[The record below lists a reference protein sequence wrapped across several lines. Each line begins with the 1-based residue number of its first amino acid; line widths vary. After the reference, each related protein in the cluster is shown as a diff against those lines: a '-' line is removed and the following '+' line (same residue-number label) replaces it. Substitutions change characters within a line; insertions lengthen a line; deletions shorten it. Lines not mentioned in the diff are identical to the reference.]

1 MHHRARDASRRLARG
16 AGAGELGGVRFPI
29 PSPFSRAV
37 VVHPAVQ
44 PRAPEP
50 PPTAGA
56 EPREGGSCSSCGCAF
71 EGRFCPRCGERRLT
85 TADYSLRAF
94 SREALSTITNL
105 DSTLS
110 RSFAAL
116 VGRPGLLTREYLA
129 GRRTRYLRPMQLF
142 VFCNVIFFFVQPLT
156 GFNTLTTPLH
166 VHLHHLPYSPLARQ
180 IVDRMVNAKGVS
192 AREYE
197 LLFNATIDAQARTLV
212 VAMVPLLALL
222 IAAMH
227 RRRYF
232 VEHLVFSLHFFAF
245 FLLLLPTLAAALWV
259 ANATA
264 GALDAGNGVAGE
276 RRGDHDHPAR
286 PVRRVPVFRAA
297 VHLQTGTP
305 VQRVEGRR
313 AGRGDHGG
321 DPGVPLSPVLH
332 HGAGPVAACAGSR
345 VQSVFKILLRSRP
358 YVISKEAPH
367 RTIGSHESCAPTE
380 KSTVCCW
387 CYVAPLRHWPCP
399 AV

>member
-1 MHHRARDASRRLARG
+1 M
-16 AGAGELGGVRFPI
+16 
-29 PSPFSRAV
+29 
-37 VVHPAVQ
+37 HPAVQ

-50 PPTAGA
+50 PPTTGA
-56 EPREGGSCSSCGCAF
+56 EPRDGGSCASCGCAF
-71 EGRFCPRCGERRLT
+71 EGRFCPQCGERRLT

-105 DSTLS
+105 DSTVS

-180 IVDRMVNAKGVS
+180 IVGRTVNAKGVS

-245 FLLLLPTLAAALWV
+245 FLLLLPALAAALWV
-259 ANATA
+259 ANAAA
-264 GALDAGNGVAGE
+264 GAVGAGAAWLGSDGVITTVLLALCGAYLFSGL
-276 RRGDHDHPAR
+276 RRIYGQGR
-286 PVRRVPVFRAA
+286 LSSGWRAA
-297 VHLQTGTP
+297 VLAVGIMAVIQAYRFLLFFTT
-305 VQRVEGRR
+305 
-313 AGRGDHGG
+313 
-321 DPGVPLSPVLH
+321 VL
-332 HGAGPVAACAGSR
+332 A
-345 VQSVFKILLRSRP
+345 L
-358 YVISKEAPH
+358 
-367 RTIGSHESCAPTE
+367 
-380 KSTVCCW
+380 
-387 CYVAPLRHWPCP
+387 
-399 AV
+399 